1 MRASDVVLE
10 LRKLTL
16 REEKKKRCRKNVV
29 HLSSL
34 VAIPMCAWRSWA
46 RRPSK

>member
-16 REEKKKRCRKNVV
+16 REERRKGAEKM
-29 HLSSL
+29 LF
-34 VAIPMCAWRSWA
+34 I
-46 RRPSK
+46 